1 MLLALSTF
9 FRTSLSLDPS
19 ADVTLAEEIDLQRLY
34 LDIEKARFPDRLH
47 VEIDVPHELEQARLP
62 ALILQPIVENAIK
75 YGVSKSR
82 KAVVIR
88 IEARHLDDGRMV
100 ARDQQP
106 AEERR
111 QGRAS
116 GRHARGN
123 GPRPCQ
129 CLPAARGA
137 VRQPRELPL
146 RPDDRR
152 RVQGFAHNAGG
163 DSMAETKPLRVLI
176 ADDEPL
182 AAERLQLL
190 LARAE
195 GAQLV
200 GTASDGEVAINLT
213 EALHPDLLLLD
224 IAMPGLDG
232 IGVARALAAQNPSP
246 AVVFVTAFDQ
256 FAVAAFEVEA
266 VDYLMKPVDPQPA
279 AARARPRPR
288 LSRSSARAS
297 RRAGKSSQWL
307 EEFWAS
313 DLSGLV
319 RIAARDVD
327 RVSAERDYM
336 RLHVGRRSW
345 LIHHSMTA
353 LEEGLDPELFVRL
366 HRSAIVRK
374 DFITGFTRNPSGRW
388 IARLA
393 DGEEQPVGR
402 LYSDRVRA
410 IAGR

>member
-1 MLLALSTF
+1 M
-9 FRTSLSLDPS
+9 
-19 ADVTLAEEIDLQRLY
+19 VE
-34 LDIEKARFPDRLH
+34 DR
-47 VEIDVPHELEQARLP
+47 
-62 ALILQPIVENAIK
+62 
-75 YGVSKSR
+75 
-82 KAVVIR
+82 
-88 IEARHLDDGRMV
+88 
-100 ARDQQP
+100 
-106 AEERR
+106 
-111 QGRAS
+111 
-116 GRHARGN
+116 
-123 GPRPCQ
+123 
-129 CLPAARGA
+129 
-137 VRQPRELPL
+137 
-146 RPDDRR
+146 
-152 RVQGFAHNAGG
+152 
-163 DSMAETKPLRVLI
+163 PLRVLI

-190 LARAE
+190 LARAD

-200 GTASDGEVAINLT
+200 GTASDGDSAINLT

-232 IGVARALAAQNPSP
+232 IGVARALAALTPSP

-266 VDYLMKPVDPQPA
+266 VDYLMKPVEPKRLQRAVDRARAYLRQRTGQPQP
-279 AARARPRPR
+279 
-288 LSRSSARAS
+288 
-297 RRAGKSSQWL
+297 GKTSQWL

-319 RIAARDVD
+319 RIAAQDVD

-345 LIHHSMTA
+345 LIHHSMAA
-353 LEEGLDPELFVRL
+353 LEEGLNPDFFVRL

-374 DFITGFTRNPSGRW
+374 DFITGFTRNQSGRW

-393 DGEEQPVGR
+393 DSTEQPVGR

>member
-1 MLLALSTF
+1 MT
-9 FRTSLSLDPS
+9 
-19 ADVTLAEEIDLQRLY
+19 E
-34 LDIEKARFPDRLH
+34 
-47 VEIDVPHELEQARLP
+47 
-62 ALILQPIVENAIK
+62 
-75 YGVSKSR
+75 
-82 KAVVIR
+82 
-88 IEARHLDDGRMV
+88 
-100 ARDQQP
+100 
-106 AEERR
+106 
-111 QGRAS
+111 
-116 GRHARGN
+116 
-123 GPRPCQ
+123 
-129 CLPAARGA
+129 
-137 VRQPRELPL
+137 
-146 RPDDRR
+146 
-152 RVQGFAHNAGG
+152 G
-163 DSMAETKPLRVLI
+163 DPLRVLI

-200 GTASDGEVAINLT
+200 GTASDGDSAINLT
-213 EALHPDLLLLD
+213 EALRPDLLLLD

-232 IGVARALAAQNPSP
+232 IGVARALTAQSPSP

-266 VDYLMKPVDPQPA
+266 VDYLMKPVDPKRLQ
-279 AARARPRPR
+279 RALDRTRSYLQQRIAEPTTGRP
-288 LSRSSARAS
+288 SR
-297 RRAGKSSQWL
+297 WL

-319 RIAARDVD
+319 RIAAQDVD

-345 LIHHSMTA
+345 LIHHSMAA
-353 LEEGLDPELFVRL
+353 LEEGLNPDLFVRL

-374 DFITGFTRNPSGRW
+374 DFIGGFTRNQSGRW
-388 IARLA
+388 IARLS
-393 DGEEQPVGR
+393 DGTEQPVGR

>member
-1 MLLALSTF
+1 
-9 FRTSLSLDPS
+9 
-19 ADVTLAEEIDLQRLY
+19 
-34 LDIEKARFPDRLH
+34 
-47 VEIDVPHELEQARLP
+47 
-62 ALILQPIVENAIK
+62 
-75 YGVSKSR
+75 
-82 KAVVIR
+82 
-88 IEARHLDDGRMV
+88 
-100 ARDQQP
+100 
-106 AEERR
+106 
-111 QGRAS
+111 
-116 GRHARGN
+116 
-123 GPRPCQ
+123 
-129 CLPAARGA
+129 
-137 VRQPRELPL
+137 
-146 RPDDRR
+146 
-152 RVQGFAHNAGG
+152 
-163 DSMAETKPLRVLI
+163 MAEAKSLRVLI

-182 AAERLQLL
+182 ATERLQLL

-200 GTASDGEVAINLT
+200 GTASDGESAINLT
-213 EALHPDLLLLD
+213 GALSPDLLLLD

-232 IGVARALAAQNPSP
+232 IGVARALAGHSPSP

-256 FAVAAFEVEA
+256 FAVAAFEIEA
-266 VDYLMKPVDPQPA
+266 VDYLMKPVDPIRLQRA
-279 AARARPRPR
+279 LDRARIHLEHREGRPAPGR
-288 LSRSSARAS
+288 T
-297 RRAGKSSQWL
+297 SQWL

-345 LIHHSMTA
+345 LIHHSMAA
-353 LEEGLDPELFVRL
+353 LEEGLDPDLFVRL

-374 DFITGFTRNPSGRW
+374 DFIAGFSRNPSGRW

-393 DGEEQPVGR
+393 DATEQPVGR

>member
-1 MLLALSTF
+1 ML
-9 FRTSLSLDPS
+9 
-19 ADVTLAEEIDLQRLY
+19 EE
-34 LDIEKARFPDRLH
+34 
-47 VEIDVPHELEQARLP
+47 
-62 ALILQPIVENAIK
+62 N
-75 YGVSKSR
+75 
-82 KAVVIR
+82 
-88 IEARHLDDGRMV
+88 
-100 ARDQQP
+100 
-106 AEERR
+106 
-111 QGRAS
+111 
-116 GRHARGN
+116 
-123 GPRPCQ
+123 
-129 CLPAARGA
+129 
-137 VRQPRELPL
+137 
-146 RPDDRR
+146 
-152 RVQGFAHNAGG
+152 
-163 DSMAETKPLRVLI
+163 PLRVLI

-190 LARAE
+190 LARAQ

-200 GTASDGEVAINLT
+200 GTASDGDSAINLT

-232 IGVARALAAQNPSP
+232 IAVARALAAQIPSP
-246 AVVFVTAFDQ
+246 AVVFVTAFDH

-266 VDYLMKPVDPQPA
+266 VDYLMKPVEPARLQRALDRARTYLRQRSGQPQP
-279 AARARPRPR
+279 
-288 LSRSSARAS
+288 
-297 RRAGKSSQWL
+297 GKVSQWL

-319 RIAARDVD
+319 RIAAQDVD

-345 LIHHSMTA
+345 LIHHSMAA
-353 LEEGLDPELFVRL
+353 LEEGLNPDLFVRL

-374 DFITGFTRNPSGRW
+374 DFISGFTRNQSGRW

-393 DGEEQPVGR
+393 DGSEQPVGR

>member
-1 MLLALSTF
+1 M
-9 FRTSLSLDPS
+9 
-19 ADVTLAEEIDLQRLY
+19 AD
-34 LDIEKARFPDRLH
+34 
-47 VEIDVPHELEQARLP
+47 
-62 ALILQPIVENAIK
+62 
-75 YGVSKSR
+75 G
-82 KAVVIR
+82 
-88 IEARHLDDGRMV
+88 
-100 ARDQQP
+100 
-106 AEERR
+106 
-111 QGRAS
+111 
-116 GRHARGN
+116 
-123 GPRPCQ
+123 
-129 CLPAARGA
+129 AA
-137 VRQPRELPL
+137 
-146 RPDDRR
+146 
-152 RVQGFAHNAGG
+152 
-163 DSMAETKPLRVLI
+163 LRVLI

-190 LARAE
+190 LAKAD

-200 GTASDGEVAINLT
+200 GTASDGESAINLAA
-213 EALHPDLLLLD
+213 ALNPDLLLLD

-232 IGVARALAAQNPSP
+232 IDVARALAAQPASP

-266 VDYLMKPVDPQPA
+266 VDYLMKPVDPQRLQRALDRARTYIDARGTPA
-279 AARARPRPR
+279 AAARTSP
-288 LSRSSARAS
+288 
-297 RRAGKSSQWL
+297 WL

-313 DLSGLV
+313 DMSGLV

-353 LEEGLDPELFVRL
+353 LQEGLDPELFVRL

-374 DFITGFTRNPSGRW
+374 DFIAGFSRNQSGRW

-393 DGEEQPVGR
+393 DGTEQPVGR